1 LASYQQLQD
10 DVLWYLDRRDA
21 AARIPSWVQL
31 VETEIQQTLRARCME
46 VSATQ
51 PVDSAFI
58 TLPPDFCTMASI
70 RDASTGNNLVLKDE
84 WSGSRT
90 DVSGPA
96 PDYYPYPG
104 TYAGTRRAW
113 AYRLVGDCIEFL
125 PWPWIPDPPDP
136 YWVPQ
141 TVLMNWYAKPKALIL
156 PSDTNP
162 VLEQLYSVYLYGIL
176 AHATLA
182 EQDEPMAP
190 QWDAKYQQ
198 AVTRANLNTQQST
211 MSGAPYTEEM
221 SGVFG

>member
-1 LASYQQLQD
+1 MASYQQLQD

-21 AARIPSWVQL
+21 AARIPSWVML

-70 RDASTGNNLVLKDE
+70 RDAATGQNLVLKDE
-84 WSGSRT
+84 WSGSWT
-90 DVSGPA
+90 DASGSP
-96 PDYYPYPG
+96 PVDYPYPG
-104 TYAGTRRAW
+104 TYYGNRLVW
-113 AYRLVGDCIEFL
+113 AYRLVADCIEFL
-125 PWPWIPDPPDP
+125 PHPWLPDPPDP

-141 TVLMNWYAKPKALIL
+141 TVLMNWYAKPKPLLL

-198 AVTRANLNTQQST
+198 AVTRANLNKQQSD

>member
-1 LASYQQLQD
+1 
-10 DVLWYLDRRDA
+10 
-21 AARIPSWVQL
+21 
-31 VETEIQQTLRARCME
+31 
-46 VSATQ
+46 
-51 PVDSAFI
+51 
-58 TLPPDFCTMASI
+58 
-70 RDASTGNNLVLKDE
+70 
-84 WSGSRT
+84 
-90 DVSGPA
+90 
-96 PDYYPYPG
+96 
-104 TYAGTRRAW
+104 
-113 AYRLVGDCIEFL
+113 
-125 PWPWIPDPPDP
+125 
-136 YWVPQ
+136 
-141 TVLMNWYAKPKALIL
+141 MNWYAKPKALLL

>member
-1 LASYQQLQD
+1 MATYQQLQD

-31 VETEIQQTLRARCME
+31 VETEIQQTLRHRCME

-51 PVDSAFI
+51 AIDNHHI

-70 RDASTGNNLVLKDE
+70 RDAASGENLVLKDE
-84 WSGSRT
+84 WSGHWT
-90 DVSGPA
+90 
-96 PDYYPYPG
+96 YPSWNGGYS
-104 TYAGTRRAW
+104 T
-113 AYRLVGDCIEFL
+113 AYRIVADCIEFL
-125 PWPWIPDPPDP
+125 PWPIIPDPPDP
-136 YWVPQ
+136 LWVPQ
-141 TVLMNWYAKPKALIL
+141 TVIMTWYAKPKTLLL

-162 VLEQLYSVYLYGIL
+162 VLEQLYSIYLYGIL

-211 MSGAPYTEEM
+211 YSGAPYAEEM
-221 SGVFG
+221 SGAIY